1 MNFYFFIIF
10 LYSNIHSNINKIN
23 KNLFKNSNKNNLN
36 SNILP
41 LSTKNFSA
49 IMSKKKNSDKILI
62 IFYTNLC
69 ENCQNAIKII
79 EKVTKQFKNNKNIQ
93 FYKINCEENMLL
105 SFQFNVTNIP
115 YIILFENN
123 KIYEFVNIPTISN
136 FINFIN
142 EKKIFFD
149 SKKLPKINY
158 SNLIY
163 KFYIEFIEVVNNKLN
178 FWLKSYK
185 INVKISKNFLHISI
199 ICFIT
204 FVLIILFNILY
215 RKYIRFLL

>member
-1 MNFYFFIIF
+1 MKNFIIF
-10 LYSNIHSNINKIN
+10 IIFFYVNSNINKIN
-23 KNLFKNSNKNNLN
+23 KNLFKNNKNNLN

-41 LSTKNFSA
+41 LSTKNFSS

-178 FWLKSYK
+178 FWLKNYK

-199 ICFIT
+199 IIFIT
-204 FVLIILFNILY
+204 FVLIIIFNIIY

>member
-1 MNFYFFIIF
+1 MKNFIIFIIF
-10 LYSNIHSNINKIN
+10 LYVNSNINKIN
-23 KNLFKNSNKNNLN
+23 KNLFKNTKNNLN

-41 LSTKNFSA
+41 LSTKNFSS

-178 FWLKSYK
+178 FWLKNYK

-199 ICFIT
+199 IIFIT
-204 FVLIILFNILY
+204 FVLIIIFNIIY

>member
-1 MNFYFFIIF
+1 M
-10 LYSNIHSNINKIN
+10 K
-23 KNLFKNSNKNNLN
+23 
-36 SNILP
+36 
-41 LSTKNFSA
+41 
-49 IMSKKKNSDKILI
+49 
-62 IFYTNLC
+62 
-69 ENCQNAIKII
+69 
-79 EKVTKQFKNNKNIQ
+79 
-93 FYKINCEENMLL
+93 
-105 SFQFNVTNIP
+105 
-115 YIILFENN
+115 
-123 KIYEFVNIPTISN
+123 
-136 FINFIN
+136 
-142 EKKIFFD
+142 KKIFFD

>member
-1 MNFYFFIIF
+1 MKNFIIF
-10 LYSNIHSNINKIN
+10 IIFFYVNSNINKIN
-23 KNLFKNSNKNNLN
+23 KNLFKNNKNNLN

-41 LSTKNFSA
+41 LSTKNFSS

-69 ENCQNAIKII
+69 ENCQNAIKIL

-178 FWLKSYK
+178 FWLKNYK

-199 ICFIT
+199 IIFIT
-204 FVLIILFNILY
+204 FVLIIIFNIIY

>member
-1 MNFYFFIIF
+1 MKNFIIF
-10 LYSNIHSNINKIN
+10 IIFFYVNSNINKIN
-23 KNLFKNSNKNNLN
+23 KNLFKNNKNNLN

-41 LSTKNFSA
+41 LSTKNFSS

-199 ICFIT
+199 IIFIT
-204 FVLIILFNILY
+204 FVLIIIFNIIY

>member
-1 MNFYFFIIF
+1 MKNFIFFIIF
-10 LYSNIHSNINKIN
+10 FYVNSNINKIN
-23 KNLFKNSNKNNLN
+23 KNLFKNNKNNLN

-41 LSTKNFSA
+41 LSTKNFSS

-178 FWLKSYK
+178 FWLKNYK

-199 ICFIT
+199 IIFIT
-204 FVLIILFNILY
+204 FVLIIIFNIIY

>member
-1 MNFYFFIIF
+1 MFFIFICLF
-10 LYSNIHSNINKIN
+10 FKINTNPNKIN
-23 KNLFKNSNKNNLN
+23 KNLFHSNNKLNNLN

-41 LSTKNFSA
+41 LSTNNFSS
-49 IMSKKKNSDKILI
+49 IMSKKKNSDKYLI

-69 ENCQNAIKII
+69 ENCQNAIKTI
-79 EKVTKQFKNNKNIQ
+79 EKVSNQFKNNKNIQ
-93 FYKINCEENMLL
+93 FFKINCEENMLL

-123 KIYEFVNIPTISN
+123 KIYEFVNIPTFSN

-142 EKKIFFD
+142 EKKTFFD
-149 SKKLPKINY
+149 SKKIPKINY

-163 KFYIEFIEVVNNKLN
+163 KFYIEFIEVVNNKIN
-178 FWLKSYK
+178 FWLKCYK
-185 INVKISKNFLHISI
+185 INIKISKNFLHISI
-199 ICFIT
+199 IIFLT
-204 FVLIILFNILY
+204 FVLIILFNIVY

>member
-1 MNFYFFIIF
+1 MKNFIFFIIF
-10 LYSNIHSNINKIN
+10 FYVNSNINKIN
-23 KNLFKNSNKNNLN
+23 KNLFKNNKNNLN

-115 YIILFENN
+115 YIIFAL
-123 KIYEFVNIPTISN
+123 
-136 FINFIN
+136 
-142 EKKIFFD
+142 
-149 SKKLPKINY
+149 
-158 SNLIY
+158 Y
-163 KFYIEFIEVVNNKLN
+163 K
-178 FWLKSYK
+178 
-185 INVKISKNFLHISI
+185 
-199 ICFIT
+199 
-204 FVLIILFNILY
+204 
-215 RKYIRFLL
+215 